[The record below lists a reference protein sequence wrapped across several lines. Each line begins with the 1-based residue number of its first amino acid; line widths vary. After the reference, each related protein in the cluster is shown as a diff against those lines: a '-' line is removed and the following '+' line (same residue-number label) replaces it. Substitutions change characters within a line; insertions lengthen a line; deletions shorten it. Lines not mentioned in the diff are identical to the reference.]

1 MREILGDASENGEN
15 DPRARKRTRYDPEL
29 STQSTEG
36 SNNPVMGNE
45 PSTGSRDQTQTQ
57 TAAPFCD
64 PIQETI
70 NKPLDFPLSNLET
83 AEAKR
88 NEIRQAR
95 RYLQEYADPEMF
107 QIGALPSSW
116 GTEGDEFEP
125 GQKKKHAS
133 EAEEKPT
140 TTDTAEFWEV
150 LKIDP
155 GGDEATDGQM
165 ESQQA
170 DSQHTALSISESA
183 FASPLPVEEQSV
195 GLSEDNEPDSE
206 TTPTHHR
213 SRTHTHA
220 RIAAYLAARADTYSA
235 WTDVSLVSA
244 GDNHTEE
251 EIEL

>member
-1 MREILGDASENGEN
+1 MREILGDANENDED

-36 SNNPVMGNE
+36 SSNLVMDDE
-45 PSTGSRDQTQTQ
+45 LSTGSRDQTQPQ
-57 TAAPFCD
+57 TAAPSCD
-64 PIQETI
+64 PIQESI
-70 NKPLDFPLSNLET
+70 NKPLDFPLSSPET
-83 AEAKR
+83 AKAKR

-107 QIGALPSSW
+107 HVGALPSSW
-116 GTEGDEFEP
+116 RTEGNEFEP
-125 GQKKKHAS
+125 DKKKKHAS

-140 TTDTAEFWEV
+140 TTDTTEPPEV
-150 LKIDP
+150 SETDR
-155 GGDEATDGQM
+155 GGDGATDSQI

-170 DSQHTALSISESA
+170 DSQQTALSISESA
-183 FASPLPVEEQSV
+183 FASPLPVEEHSV
-195 GLSEDNEPDSE
+195 RLTEDNEPDSE